1 MTGKNVRLKN
11 LWITKKNNGT
21 KKNNMENFNKQ
32 DAYYKAEK
40 RLKQIKG
47 FYAHLLW
54 YLVVNVILFIMIVY
68 EGADLRSFGT
78 YSTAFFWGIGIA
90 FHAIGV
96 FGKNLIFSKN
106 WEERKIQEYMR
117 KNKKTWE

>member
-1 MTGKNVRLKN
+1 
-11 LWITKKNNGT
+11 
-21 KKNNMENFNKQ
+21 MEHFNKQ

-54 YLVVNVILFIMIVY
+54 YIVINIILIVLIVNNDGSLS
-68 EGADLRSFGT
+68 ELGT

-96 FGKNLIFSKN
+96 FGKNFIFSKK

-117 KNKKTWE
+117 KNNKTWE